1 MFIINPEPKG
11 VITWR
16 KKNCSI
22 TRIGL
27 TSILVIFL
35 LLFSSLTWAQD
46 NSQTKTE
53 NGSTV
58 TIAGP
63 LTALPNT
70 NYDIVLR
77 AFTDVS
83 IFQWSLTENGV
94 SIAGSGFTFGSQF
107 NQTYTFNRPVGS
119 YTYLFSFRGVG
130 GAHGWPAYTTVSIT
144 INVVAPS
151 ALWAYRITGPDDST
165 TVEAN
170 TNQVVYF
177 ELDAIAPDY
186 VWGNILALYDTSKL
200 QAVS

>member
-46 NSQTKTE
+46 NSQAKTE

-58 TIAGP
+58 TISGP
-63 LTALPNT
+63 FTALPNT
-70 NYDIVLR
+70 NYNIILS

-83 IFQWSLTENGV
+83 IFQWSLTENGAT
-94 SIAGSGFTFGSQF
+94 IAGSGFTFGSQF
-107 NQTYTFNRPVGS
+107 NQTYSFNRLVGS

-144 INVVAPS
+144 VDVQLP
-151 ALWAYRITGPDDST
+151 ALGFILTAEDGTNTVKGNPGDIVTLVLKGEPDGYNWGA
-165 TVEAN
+165 V
-170 TNQVVYF
+170 QVDFTQGV
-177 ELDAIAPDY
+177 
-186 VWGNILALYDTSKL
+186 
-200 QAVS
+200 